1 MNLRVWEDV
10 NPDNLACSKGVIK
23 PRAVGHDSAARKMK
37 VI

>member
-1 MNLRVWEDV
+1 MNIKVLEYV
-10 NPDNLACSKGVIK
+10 NPDNLACSKGGIK